1 MASVQDFVVKFN
13 NGEWEDFSS
22 IFGDDINTF
31 LSFIKKRGFLFEI
44 DLNSLYDND
53 EYLFN
58 STLKMM
64 LEVDPSYLTTV
75 VQSYLSDVII
85 RPDGY
90 YLKLRDQE
98 ELSEFFKDDQYSR
111 EYNDRDVVKS
121 VMREDWWEPY
131 SDTVHDLY
139 DDIIKVLNDKNI
151 QELAS
156 RILEICGNQELS
168 LDDYHSDLFEE
179 LSDEDGN
186 FIITESNIRDIIND
200 EDSMKSLFKDIL
212 NDIYHQLRNM
222 GDNAYNQAYTDEV
235 YNSIWNELSTLFEGK
250 IEWESR
256 KLENNPNTLHIP
268 FVKIQNLY
276 NDVME
281 FLNDFNGYNE
291 TFIDYD
297 GYTSMKTYWMDQHDQ
312 FLAIRL
318 SDYPDHNKV
327 EEYINDMFTDYL
339 YY

>member
-22 IFGDDINTF
+22 IFGDSINKF
-31 LSFIKKRGFLFEI
+31 LSFIEKKGFLFDI
-44 DLNSLYDND
+44 DLELVYDND
-53 EYLFN
+53 QYLFN
-58 STLKMM
+58 PTLKMM

-121 VMREDWWEPY
+121 VMSEDWWEPY

-139 DDIIKVLNDKNI
+139 DDIIEELTDKNL
-151 QELAS
+151 QELAA
-156 RILEICGNQELS
+156 RIIEICGNQELS
-168 LDDYHSDLFEE
+168 LDDYRSDLFEE

-200 EDSMKSLFKDIL
+200 KDSMKSLFKDIL
-212 NDIYHQLRNM
+212 NDIYHRLHNM

-235 YNSIWNELSTLFEGK
+235 YNSIWSELSTLFEGK
-250 IEWESR
+250 IEWESK
-256 KLENNPNTLHIP
+256 KLENNPKTLHTP
-268 FVKIQNLY
+268 FLKIRDLY
-276 NDVME
+276 GDVME
-281 FLNDFNGYNE
+281 FLNDFDDYND
-291 TFIDYD
+291 TFLDYGD
-297 GYTSMKTYWMDQHDQ
+297 YNSMKTYWMDQHDQ
-312 FLAIRL
+312 YLTIRL

-327 EEYINDMFTDYL
+327 EKHINDTFTDYL

>member
-121 VMREDWWEPY
+121 VMGEDWWEPY

-156 RILEICGNQELS
+156 RIIEICGNQELS
-168 LDDYHSDLFEE
+168 LNDYRSDLFEE

-200 EDSMKSLFKDIL
+200 KDSMKSLFNDIL
-212 NDIYHQLRNM
+212 NDIYHQLHNM

-235 YNSIWNELSTLFEGK
+235 YNSIWSELSTLFEGK
-250 IEWESR
+250 IEWESK
-256 KLENNPNTLHIP
+256 KLENNNKTIHLP
-268 FVKIQNLY
+268 FLKIRDLY
-276 NDVME
+276 GDVME

-291 TFIDYD
+291 TFLDYD
-297 GYTSMKTYWMDQHDQ
+297 GYTTMKTYWMDQHDQ
-312 FLAIRL
+312 FLTIRL

-327 EEYINDMFTDYL
+327 EEYINDIFTDYL
-339 YY
+339 Y

>member
-1 MASVQDFVVKFN
+1 MSSIQDYVIKFN
-13 NGEWEDFSS
+13 NGEWDEFSQ
-22 IFGDDINTF
+22 IFNDDANNF
-31 LSFIKKRGFLFEI
+31 LSLIKRRGFLFEI
-44 DLNSLYDND
+44 DLKSLYDND

-58 STLKMM
+58 PTLKMM
-64 LEVDPSYLTTV
+64 LEVDPSYLTKV
-75 VQSYLSDVII
+75 VQDYLHDVII

-98 ELSEFFKDDQYSR
+98 ELSEFFKDNQYSR

-121 VMREDWWEPY
+121 VMGEDWWEPY

-139 DDIIKVLNDKNI
+139 DDIIKELNDKNI
-151 QELAS
+151 QALAS

-179 LSDEDGN
+179 LSDEDRN

-212 NDIYHQLRNM
+212 NDIYHQLHNM
-222 GDNAYNQAYTDEV
+222 GVNAYNQAYTDKV
-235 YNSIWNELSTLFEGK
+235 YKIIWSELSTLFEGK

-256 KLENNPNTLHIP
+256 KLENNPKTLHIP
-268 FVKIQNLY
+268 FVKIRDLY
-276 NDVME
+276 GDVMG
-281 FLNDFNGYNE
+281 FLDDFNGYGD

-297 GYTSMKTYWMDQHDQ
+297 GYTSMKTHWMDQNDE
-312 FLAIRL
+312 FLTIRIP
-318 SDYPDHNKV
+318 DYPDSDEVVTN
-327 EEYINDMFTDYL
+327 INDIFADYL
-339 YY
+339 H

>member
-121 VMREDWWEPY
+121 VMGEDWWEPY

-156 RILEICGNQELS
+156 RILEICGNQELN

-179 LSDEDGN
+179 LSDEDRN
-186 FIITESNIRDIIND
+186 FTITESNIRDIIND

-235 YNSIWNELSTLFEGK
+235 YKVIWNELSTLFEGK
-250 IEWESR
+250 IEWESK

-312 FLAIRL
+312 FLTIRL

-339 YY
+339 Y